1 MTATI
6 QANVL
11 QELEQAAMP
20 PQEHPLKLVTKRFL
34 KHRLA
39 TASVFVMVA
48 IFVISLFAGSVAPF
62 RPEELQVGKYFVPF
76 GTVDTKTE
84 RTHYMGTDHI
94 GRDYF
99 SRIVYAG
106 RISLAVALITTGISA
121 FIGIIIGAYSG
132 FYGGWLDS
140 VLMRAVEFLATI
152 PILPLLLIISA
163 MLIKNEN
170 FIPIPDIVL
179 LVMSKIT
186 LLNTTDARQAVLII
200 IVLSGLGWLNDA
212 RLMRG
217 MVLSL
222 RDQTFVEAARSLGA
236 SNMAIIF
243 RHMLPNA
250 LAPIIVNA
258 SLNLSGFIV
267 AEAALSFLGFGIQD
281 PIPTWGNMLAATQ
294 QFMFDRP
301 YLPLLP
307 GIPIVLTSLAF
318 NYIGDGLRDALDP
331 RLKM

>member
-1 MTATI
+1 MAVST
-6 QANVL
+6 
-11 QELEQAAMP
+11 QAALLP
-20 PQEHPLKLVTKRFL
+20 EIEEAIVPEENPVKIVVRRFL
-34 KHRLA
+34 RHRMA
-39 TASVFVMVA
+39 TLSVFV
-48 IFVISLFAGSVAPF
+48 IFGFFILSLFAGNIAQFKPQ
-62 RPEELQVGKYFVPF
+62 ELAVGKYFVPF
-76 GTVDTKTE
+76 GTVDTKTG
-84 RTHYMGTDHI
+84 RTHYFGTDNI

-99 SRIVYAG
+99 SRLVYAG
-106 RISLAVALITTGISA
+106 RISLSVALITTAAAAI
-121 FIGIIIGAYSG
+121 IGVLIGAYSG

-140 VLMRAVEFLATI
+140 ILMRAVEFLATI

-170 FIPIPDIVL
+170 AIPIPDVVL

-186 LLNTTDARQAVLII
+186 LLNTNDARQAVLII
-200 IVLSGLGWLNDA
+200 IVLAGLGWLNDA

-236 SNMAIIF
+236 SNISIIF

-250 LAPIIVNA
+250 MAPIIVNA
-258 SLNLSGFIV
+258 SLNLSAFIV

-301 YLPLLP
+301 YLPLIP

>member
-1 MTATI
+1 MTATAPAVI
-6 QANVL
+6 LDLDEPIVPA
-11 QELEQAAMP
+11 EP
-20 PQEHPLKLVTKRFL
+20 PARIILRRFL

-39 TASVFVMVA
+39 TASLAIMVA
-48 IFVISLFAGSVAPF
+48 IFVISVFASNIAPF
-62 RPEELQVGKYFVPF
+62 KSEELAVGNYFLPF
-76 GTVDTKTE
+76 GAVDVKTG
-84 RTHYMGTDHI
+84 RVHYAGTDNI

-99 SRIVYAG
+99 SRLVYAG
-106 RISLAVALITTGISA
+106 RISLSVALITTFLAAVVGVA
-121 FIGIIIGAYSG
+121 VGAVSG
-132 FYGGWLDS
+132 YYGGWLDS
-140 VLMRAVEFLATI
+140 LLMRSVEFLATI
-152 PILPLLLIISA
+152 PALPLLLIISA
-163 MLIKNEN
+163 MLIRNEN
-170 FIPIPDIVL
+170 AIPIPDWVL
-179 LVMSKIT
+179 FIMSKVT
-186 LLNTTDARQAVLII
+186 LLKPSDARQAVLII
-200 IVLSGLGWLNDA
+200 IVLAGLGWLNDA

-236 SNMAIIF
+236 SDFFIIMQ
-243 RHMLPNA
+243 HMLPNSM
-250 LAPIIVNA
+250 APIIVNA

-294 QFMFDRP
+294 QFMLDKP
-301 YLPLLP
+301 WLPLIP